1 MGRRNNILYTPKNTL
16 FIPIGTPLMG
26 KSTWLRRVL
35 PPFATIISRDGI
47 RKAISRPVSL
57 GIGMFYETITD
68 STIEDHIENL
78 WKEGIKWNMERG
90 IPVAVDT
97 TNLTHRGRHS
107 LCTMAKEH
115 TYHTVKVV
123 FATSAEIRECLL
135 WDIDILY
142 THAKDLYR
150 NARKMKGGDYKRFLK
165 GIGIVSPLCTRLLMR
180 NYDRYKKEH
189 IFINTRVL
197 AAMLKRMYNDYPRD
211 AYLHTN
217 FKKIIFTDTPRP
229 CIGRCHSVKHYK
241 VPRAKPPQR
250 PTMEGREW

>member
-1 MGRRNNILYTPKNTL
+1 
-16 FIPIGTPLMG
+16 MG

-35 PPFATIISRDGI
+35 PPFAAIISRDGI

-68 STIEDHIENL
+68 RTIEDHIEHL
-78 WKEGIKWNMERG
+78 WKEAIKWNMERD

-97 TNLTHRGRHS
+97 TNLTYRGRHS

-115 TYHTVKVV
+115 GYHIVKVV
-123 FATSAEIRECLL
+123 FATSTEIRECLI

-142 THAKDLYR
+142 NHSRDLYR
-150 NARKMKGGDYKRFLK
+150 KARNMNRKDYEKFLNDR
-165 GIGIVSPLCTRLLMR
+165 GISSPLCITLLMR

-197 AAMLKRMYNDYPRD
+197 AAMLKRMYRDYPHR
-211 AYLHTN
+211 AYLHTD
-217 FKKIIFTDTPRP
+217 FQKIIFTDTARP
-229 CIGRCHSVKHYK
+229 CIGRCQHIQHYK
-241 VPRAKPPQR
+241 VPTTKPPLR